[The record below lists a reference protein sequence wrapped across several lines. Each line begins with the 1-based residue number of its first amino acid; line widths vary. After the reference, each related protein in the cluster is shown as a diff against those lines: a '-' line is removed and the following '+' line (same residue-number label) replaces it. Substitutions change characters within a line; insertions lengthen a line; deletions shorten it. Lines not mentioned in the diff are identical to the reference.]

1 MNPRG
6 KRKIPQGRKN
16 GNNFFETTSV
26 HVRANSPAPKDK
38 TNCKPSFANE
48 RSRVRLRVNGS
59 CERKLFMLFPNP
71 KKQTRKPKSK
81 TKPKTDSIRNFVFE
95 TTKTTLKNNFF
106 LRTKLEQNQWRN
118 RLQNKFS
125 ERARAGWPAR
135 ERKLRKKVVH
145 VVSKTKCQGS
155 GKMTMNQAIRRIR
168 RHAPETEA
176 TFRAICRNRYCRPV
190 RKWAIYDLSK
200 LHKLTYESA
209 ERRYKRHFRRLQ
221 TLFSCP

>member
-1 MNPRG
+1 M
-6 KRKIPQGRKN
+6 
-16 GNNFFETTSV
+16 
-26 HVRANSPAPKDK
+26 RANSPAPKDK

-48 RSRVRLRVNGS
+48 RGRVGPRVDGS

-71 KKQTRKPKSK
+71 KNQTRKPKSK

-118 RLQNKFS
+118 RLQTKFCK
-125 ERARAGWPAR
+125 RARAGWPAR
-135 ERKLRKKVVH
+135 ERKLQLKVVS

-176 TFRAICRNRYCRPV
+176 TFRAICRNRHSRPV

-200 LHKLTYESA
+200 LHNTPIESTRQQYMRHL
-209 ERRYKRHFRRLQ
+209 ER
-221 TLFSCP
+221 LFEVFHAG